1 MGRVV
6 VAVALATAV
15 FLAGFAAGRASL
27 PSASEDTVVDPDA
40 AAMRPG
46 SEADPIEIGSP
57 AAVGP
62 WEVEVTG
69 FDPDAIERVLAAN
82 QFNVEPAEGQTY
94 VTVEVSLTRRAAGP
108 GILRG
113 SVAPALVTPS
123 GRTFA
128 LGSDCGVISAPVDA
142 ERLLAQGEV
151 LDGEWCWRVPVE
163 EVDKVALRVG
173 GTGGGAVWFA
183 VR

>member
-1 MGRVV
+1 MSQDVNRDRLERIRSDL
-6 VAVALATAV
+6 AALR
-15 FLAGFAAGRASL
+15 AAADI
-27 PSASEDTVVDPDA
+27 EDA
-40 AAMRPG
+40 AP
-46 SEADPIEIGSP
+46 P
-57 AAVGP
+57 APAPVNGA
-62 WEVEVTG
+62 TRDG
-69 FDPDAIERVLAAN
+69 
-82 QFNVEPAEGQTY
+82 EPMEP

-123 GRTFA
+123 GRSFA

-151 LDGEWCWRVPVE
+151 LDGEWCWRVPVA

>member
-6 VAVALATAV
+6 LVVALVTTV
-15 FLAGFAAGRASL
+15 FLAGFVAGRASL
-27 PSASEDTVVDPDA
+27 SQPSDDVAVDPDA
-40 AAMRPG
+40 AATRPG
-46 SEADPIEIGSP
+46 SEADPIELGTP

-69 FDPDAIERVLAAN
+69 FDPDAIDRVLAAN

-113 SVAPALVTPS
+113 SVAPALVTPA
-123 GRTFA
+123 GRAFA

-151 LDGEWCWRVPVE
+151 LDGEWCWRVPMA

>member
-6 VAVALATAV
+6 LVVALVTTV
-15 FLAGFAAGRASL
+15 FLAGFVAGRASL
-27 PSASEDTVVDPDA
+27 SRPSDDVAVDPDA
-40 AAMRPG
+40 AATRPG
-46 SEADPIEIGSP
+46 SEADPIELGTP

-69 FDPDAIERVLAAN
+69 FDPDAIDRVLAAN

-113 SVAPALVTPS
+113 SVAPALVTPG
-123 GRTFA
+123 GRAFA

-151 LDGEWCWRVPVE
+151 LDGEWCWRVPVA